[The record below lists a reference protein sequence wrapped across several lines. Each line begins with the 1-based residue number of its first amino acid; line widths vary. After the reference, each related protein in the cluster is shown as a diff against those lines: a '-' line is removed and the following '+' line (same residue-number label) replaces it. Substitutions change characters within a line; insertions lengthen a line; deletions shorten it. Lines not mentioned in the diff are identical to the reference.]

1 VPVQTLGIQRNY
13 LILFVSG
20 KHPKK
25 KKETMKVI
33 EISKPGG
40 PEVLTLA
47 ERPMP
52 QPKDGEILVKVA
64 ATGVNGPDM
73 MQRKGLYPAPAGA
86 SDLLGLEISG
96 EVTAV
101 GAGVTRWKIGD
112 KLCGLTNGG
121 GYAEYCVIEASH
133 CLPVPKGVSLIDAA
147 GLPETYF
154 TVWSNVF
161 IGAQLKAGETFLVHG
176 GAGGIGTTCIQLG
189 KAFGA
194 KVIATDSPDARCQVC
209 RDLGADRVI
218 DYRQTD
224 FVEVVRTE
232 GGADVIL
239 DIVGGANIEKNIKA
253 ASPDARI
260 IQLAFAA
267 GAKVE
272 INLMPIMLKR
282 LTYTGS
288 TLRTR
293 PNAFKA
299 RVAQELE
306 AQVWPLIEAGKI
318 RIVTG
323 RTFALDGAAQAHAM
337 MEAAGHTGKIL
348 LTVAAV

>member
-1 VPVQTLGIQRNY
+1 MQ
-13 LILFVSG
+13 
-20 KHPKK
+20 
-25 KKETMKVI
+25 VI
-33 EISKPGG
+33 HITKPGG
-40 PEVLTLA
+40 PDVLALA
-47 ERPMP
+47 ERPVP
-52 QPKDGEILVKVA
+52 TPAAGEVLVKVA

-96 EVTAV
+96 EVAAV
-101 GAGVTRWKIGD
+101 GAGVTRWKAGD
-112 KLCGLTNGG
+112 QLCGLTNGG
-121 GYAEYCVIEASH
+121 GYAQYCVIDAEH
-133 CLPVPKGVSLIDAA
+133 CLPIPKGVSLVDAA

-194 KVIATDSPDARCQVC
+194 KVIATDSPDARCQLC

-218 DYRQTD
+218 DYKTED
-224 FVEVVRTE
+224 FVEVVRAE
-232 GGADVIL
+232 GGANVIL

-267 GAKVE
+267 GSKVE

-282 LTYTGS
+282 LVYTGS

-293 PNAFKA
+293 PAAFKT
-299 RVAQELE
+299 RVARELQ

-318 RIVTG
+318 RVVTG
-323 RTFALDGAAQAHAM
+323 RTLPLARAGEAHAL
-337 MEAAGHTGKIL
+337 MESAGHTGKIL
-348 LTVAAV
+348 LTL

>member
-1 VPVQTLGIQRNY
+1 
-13 LILFVSG
+13 
-20 KHPKK
+20 
-25 KKETMKVI
+25 MKVV

-47 ERPMP
+47 ERAVPE
-52 QPKDGEILVKVA
+52 PKAGELLVKVA

-96 EVTAV
+96 EVMAV
-101 GAGVTRWKIGD
+101 GGGVTRWKAGD
-112 KLCGLTNGG
+112 TLCGLTNGG
-121 GYAEYCVIEASH
+121 GYAEYCVIDATH
-133 CLPVPKGVSLIDAA
+133 CLPVPKGVSLVDAA

-161 IGAQLKAGETFLVHG
+161 FGAQLTAGETFLVHG

-194 KVIATDSPDARCQVC
+194 KVIATDSPDARCQIC

-218 DYRQTD
+218 DYRQED
-224 FVEVVRTE
+224 FVEAVRAE
-232 GGADVIL
+232 GGANVIL
-239 DIVGGANIEKNIKA
+239 DIVGGPNIEKNIKA
-253 ASPDARI
+253 AAPDARL

-267 GAKVE
+267 GSKVE

-293 PNAFKA
+293 PAAYKT
-299 RVAQELE
+299 RVAQALE

-318 RIVTG
+318 RVVTG
-323 RTFALDGAAQAHAM
+323 RTFSLAEAAQAHAM
-337 MEAAGHTGKIL
+337 MESAGHTGKIL
-348 LTVAAV
+348 LTVNSG

>member
-1 VPVQTLGIQRNY
+1 MSNLPA
-13 LILFVSG
+13 
-20 KHPKK
+20 
-25 KKETMKVI
+25 TMKVI
-33 EISKPGG
+33 EISKPGAPDVLMPAQRPLPSPKPG
-40 PEVLTLA
+40 EV
-47 ERPMP
+47 
-52 QPKDGEILVKVA
+52 LVKVA

-73 MQRKGLYPAPAGA
+73 MQRKGLYPAPTGA

-96 EVTAV
+96 EVVAV
-101 GAGVTRWKIGD
+101 GEGVSRWKIGEA
-112 KLCGLTNGG
+112 LCGLTNGG
-121 GYAEYCVIEASH
+121 GYAEYCVIDANH
-133 CLPVPKGVSLIDAA
+133 CLPIPKGVSLIDAA
-147 GLPETYF
+147 GLPETFF

-194 KVIATDSPDARCQVC
+194 KVIATDSPDARCGIC

-218 DYRQTD
+218 NYKTED
-224 FVEVVRTE
+224 FVEAVRSE
-232 GGADVIL
+232 GGANVIL
-239 DIVGGANIEKNIKA
+239 DIVGGPNIEKNIKA

-267 GAKVE
+267 GSKVE

-293 PNAFKA
+293 PVAFKT

-306 AQVWPLIEAGKI
+306 AKVWPLIEAGKI
-318 RIVTG
+318 RVVTG
-323 RTFALDGAAQAHAM
+323 LTLPLGQAAASHAL
-337 MEAAGHTGKIL
+337 MESAGHTGKIL
-348 LTVAAV
+348 LTV